1 MSRTKSEH
9 FSNFSLSV
17 VIPTLNAA
25 ATLPGCLASL
35 RPGAPLIRE
44 IIVVDGGSMDGTL
57 QLTEAAI
64 VLNTPAGRGG
74 QLRAGIAA
82 ASGDFLLLLH
92 ADTCLSPNW
101 PKAVA
106 AASPDLAGYFHL
118 RLDSPRRMARM
129 IERIVALRC
138 RALSLPYGDQGLLIS
153 RALLVQFG
161 GMPDLPL
168 MEDVAL
174 ARRLKG
180 RLRPLPATATT
191 SAAKYEHDGW
201 LQRPLRNL
209 LCLTMYFA
217 GVPPE
222 TIRKFYG

>member
-1 MSRTKSEH
+1 
-9 FSNFSLSV
+9 
-17 VIPTLNAA
+17 
-25 ATLPGCLASL
+25 
-35 RPGAPLIRE
+35 
-44 IIVVDGGSMDGTL
+44 MDGTL